1 MSMLAGYAGV
11 KTFLW
16 LDSAPLV
23 KAVKAWVWPDSAPLV
38 KAVDAWHSF
47 RGYPMGADQY
57 DSERTKQE
65 GILIFGQMNW
75 PGKKRLSD
83 F

>member
-23 KAVKAWVWPDSAPLV
+23 KAMKACVWPDSASLV
-38 KAVDAWHSF
+38 KAMNAWHGF
-47 RGYPMGADQY
+47 RGYPMSADQY
-57 DSERTKQE
+57 DMERTKQE
-65 GILIFGQMNW
+65 VILIFRQMNW
-75 PGKKRLSD
+75 SGKKQ
-83 F
+83 